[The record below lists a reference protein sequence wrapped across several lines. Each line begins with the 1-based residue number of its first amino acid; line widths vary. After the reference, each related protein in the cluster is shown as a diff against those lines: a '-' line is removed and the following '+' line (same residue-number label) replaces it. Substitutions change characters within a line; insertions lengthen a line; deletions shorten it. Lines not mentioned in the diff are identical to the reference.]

1 MNDAMEAGY
10 EVYAWDPD
18 FPAGHD
24 CFESFLESEI
34 KALKKALKVA
44 MKMKKDPTT

>member
-10 EVYAWDPD
+10 KVYIWDPD
-18 FPAGHD
+18 FPACYD
-24 CFESFLESEI
+24 SFESFLESEI

-44 MKMKKDPTT
+44 VKMKKNPIT